1 MAKYLAK
8 RIYGG
13 HLDYNEVIA
22 KYPQL
27 KDAIDAELR
36 KLGYQWE

>member
-13 HLDYNEVIA
+13 YLNYDEVIA
-22 KYPQL
+22 KYASL
-27 KDAIDAELR
+27 KTQIDAELA
-36 KLGYQWE
+36 KLGWEG

>member
-13 HLDYNEVIA
+13 YLDYNEVIL
-22 KYPQL
+22 KYASL
-27 KDAIDAELR
+27 KTQIDAELA
-36 KLGYQWE
+36 KLGWEG

>member
-1 MAKYLAK
+1 MARYLAK

-13 HLDYNEVIA
+13 HLEYNEVIA

-27 KDAIDAELR
+27 KAQIDAELA
-36 KLGYQWE
+36 KLGWEG

>member
-13 HLDYNEVIA
+13 YLDYNEVIA
-22 KYPQL
+22 KYASL
-27 KDAIDAELR
+27 KTQIDAELA
-36 KLGYQWE
+36 KLGWEG